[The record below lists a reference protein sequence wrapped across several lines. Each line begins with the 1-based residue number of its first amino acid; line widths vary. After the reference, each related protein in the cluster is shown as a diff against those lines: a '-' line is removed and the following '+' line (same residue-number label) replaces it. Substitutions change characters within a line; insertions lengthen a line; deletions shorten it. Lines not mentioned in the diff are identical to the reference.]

1 MALLSLTREITDMPQ
16 TIKSVSLVRYDDNYE
31 NNVIFMLEEGNNLEF
46 NSGGQTEEG
55 YDYTNEVWSFDGEW
69 VTLEIYRDA
78 RDCDGSLR
86 NNTTL
91 YWNSWA
97 GEKTDKGHPIWI
109 DESAYRRIEN
119 EG

>member
-1 MALLSLTREITDMPQ
+1 MPQ

-31 NNVIFMLEEGNNLEF
+31 NNVIFMLEEGNDLHF
-46 NSGGQTEEG
+46 SVLVVDTEEG

-86 NNTTL
+86 DSTNL

-97 GEKTDKGHPIWI
+97 GEKTDKGRPRWI
-109 DESAYRRIEN
+109 DENEYRDIKN
-119 EG
+119 AA